1 MDSMMERV
9 IMTKEGNDSLREEL
23 KLLKSVE
30 RRKIIK
36 AIAKAREF
44 GDLKENA
51 EYHAAK
57 EKQSFI
63 EGRINEIE
71 SKLSNAEIIDVRS
84 LDIKDKVVFG
94 STIEL
99 ENVSAKSLVKYKI
112 VGEDEA
118 SIESGMISYKAPIAR
133 AIMGKNL
140 NDIIEFDSVQRQ
152 EIYRILK
159 IEYI

>member
-1 MDSMMERV
+1 
-9 IMTKEGNDSLREEL
+9 MTQRGNDALREEL
-23 KLLKSVE
+23 KALISKDRPE
-30 RRKIIK
+30 IIN
-36 AIAKAREF
+36 AIATAREF

-63 EGRINEIE
+63 EGRISEIE
-71 SKLSNAEIIDVRS
+71 LKISNAEIIDITK

-94 STIEL
+94 STVKLKNID
-99 ENVSAKSLVKYKI
+99 SKSIVKYKI

-118 SIESGMISYKAPIAR
+118 DIDRGLISYLAPVSR

-140 NDIIEFDSVQRQ
+140 LDIVEFESLEGKTTFKIQS
-152 EIYRILK
+152 
-159 IEYI
+159 IEYIL

>member
-1 MDSMMERV
+1 MERV
-9 IMTKEGNDSLREEL
+9 VMTKKGNEALREEL
-23 KLLKSVE
+23 KLLKSKE
-30 RRKIIK
+30 RSEIIK
-36 AIAKAREF
+36 AISQARAF

-63 EGRINEIE
+63 EGRIMEIE
-71 SKLSNAEIIDVRS
+71 TKLSNAEIIDVTS
-84 LDIKDKVVFG
+84 LDIMDRVVFG

-99 ENVSAKSLVKYKI
+99 ENITDSTLTKYQI

-118 SIESGMISYKAPIAR
+118 SIENGMISYKAPISR
-133 AIMGKNL
+133 AMIGKNL
-140 NDIIEFDSVQRQ
+140 NDVIKFDSDAGQ
-152 EIYRILK
+152 EIYKIQK

>member
-1 MDSMMERV
+1 MERV
-9 IMTKEGNDSLREEL
+9 IMTKKGNDALREEL

-30 RRKIIK
+30 RGKIIK
-36 AIAKAREF
+36 AIATAREF

-63 EGRINEIE
+63 EGRINEVE
-71 SKLSNAEIIDVRS
+71 SRLSNAEIIDIRL
-84 LDIKDKVVFG
+84 LDVKDKVVLG

-99 ENVSAKSLVKYKI
+99 ENITTSTLTKYQI
-112 VGEDEA
+112 VGVDEA
-118 SIESGMISYKAPIAR
+118 SIEKGKISYKAPISR
-133 AIMGKNL
+133 AIIGKDL
-140 NDIIEFDSVQRQ
+140 NDVIEFESAKGQ
-152 EIYRILK
+152 EIYKIQK

>member
-1 MDSMMERV
+1 MKKV
-9 IMTKEGNDSLREEL
+9 FMTPLGNDSLREEL
-23 KLLKSVE
+23 KSLISKDRHE
-30 RRKIIK
+30 IIN
-36 AIAKAREF
+36 AISSAREF

-63 EGRINEIE
+63 EGRISEIE
-71 SKLSNAEIIDVRS
+71 SRLSNAEVIDVTT
-84 LDIKDKVVFG
+84 LDIKEKVVFG
-94 STIEL
+94 STVKL
-99 ENVSAKSLVKYKI
+99 KNMDSKSIIKYKI

-118 SIESGMISYKAPIAR
+118 DIDRGLISYMAPISR

-140 NDIIEFDSVQRQ
+140 LDDVEFETSEEKTIFKIQS
-152 EIYRILK
+152 

>member
-1 MDSMMERV
+1 
-9 IMTKEGNDSLREEL
+9 MTPLGNDSLREEL
-23 KLLKSVE
+23 KSLISKDRPEV
-30 RRKIIK
+30 IN
-36 AIAKAREF
+36 AIASAREF

-63 EGRINEIE
+63 EGRISEIE
-71 SKLSNAEIIDVRS
+71 SRLSNAEIIDVTT
-84 LDIKDKVVFG
+84 LDIKEKVVFG
-94 STIEL
+94 STVKLKNMDSKTII
-99 ENVSAKSLVKYKI
+99 KYKI

-118 SIESGMISYKAPIAR
+118 DIDRGLISYMAPISR

-140 NDIIEFDSVQRQ
+140 LDDVEFETSEKKTIFKIQN
-152 EIYRILK
+152 

>member
-1 MDSMMERV
+1 MERV
-9 IMTKEGNDSLREEL
+9 IMTKKGNDALREEL
-23 KLLKSVE
+23 TLLKFEE
-30 RRKIIK
+30 RGKIIK

-44 GDLKENA
+44 GDLKENS

-71 SKLSNAEIIDVRS
+71 SKLSNAEIIDIKS
-84 LDIKDKVVFG
+84 LEVKNKIVFG

-99 ENVSAKSLVKYKI
+99 ENISTKTVVKYQI

-118 SIESGMISYKAPIAR
+118 SIDDGMISYKAPIAR
-133 AIMGKNL
+133 AIIGKAL
-140 NDIIEFDSVQRQ
+140 DDIVEFDSVQGR
-152 EIYRILK
+152 EIYKILK

>member
-1 MDSMMERV
+1 MERFV
-9 IMTKEGNDSLREEL
+9 MTKKGNDSLREEL
-23 KLLKSVE
+23 KLLKSKE
-30 RRKIIK
+30 RNTIIK
-36 AIAKAREF
+36 AIAQARGF

-63 EGRINEIE
+63 EGRIKAIE
-71 SKLSNAEIIDVRS
+71 AKLSNAEIIDITL

-99 ENVSAKSLVKYKI
+99 ENITTNTTKKYQI

-118 SIESGMISYKAPIAR
+118 SIEKGMISYKAPISR
-133 AIMGKNL
+133 AIIGKNL
-140 NDIIEFDSVQRQ
+140 NDVITFDSAKGQ
-152 EIYRILK
+152 EIYKIQK

>member
-1 MDSMMERV
+1 
-9 IMTKEGNDSLREEL
+9 MTRLGNNALREEL
-23 KLLKSVE
+23 KVLISKDRPE
-30 RRKIIK
+30 IIN
-36 AIAKAREF
+36 AIASARGF

-57 EKQSFI
+57 EKQGFI
-63 EGRINEIE
+63 ERRISEIE
-71 SKLSNAEIIDVRS
+71 LKLSNAEVIEVTK

-94 STIEL
+94 STVKL
-99 ENVSAKSLVKYKI
+99 KNMDLKSIVKYKI

-118 SIESGMISYKAPIAR
+118 DIERGLISYMAPVSR

-140 NDIIEFDSVQRQ
+140 LDVVEFESTKGKTIFKIQS
-152 EIYRILK
+152 

>member
-1 MDSMMERV
+1 MKKV
-9 IMTKEGNDSLREEL
+9 FMTPLGNDSLREEL
-23 KLLKSVE
+23 KSLISKDRPEV
-30 RRKIIK
+30 IN
-36 AIAKAREF
+36 AIASAREF

-63 EGRINEIE
+63 EGRISEIE
-71 SKLSNAEIIDVRS
+71 SRLSNAEVIDVTT
-84 LDIKDKVVFG
+84 LDIREKVVFG
-94 STIEL
+94 STVKL
-99 ENVSAKSLVKYKI
+99 KNMDSKSIIKYKI

-118 SIESGMISYKAPIAR
+118 DIDRGLISYMAPISR

-140 NDIIEFDSVQRQ
+140 LDDVEFETSEKKTIFKIQN
-152 EIYRILK
+152 

>member
-1 MDSMMERV
+1 MEKV
-9 IMTKEGNDSLREEL
+9 CMTRLGNETLRKEL
-23 KLLKSVE
+23 KVLISKE
-30 RRKIIK
+30 RSEIIN
-36 AIAKAREF
+36 AIASAREF

-57 EKQSFI
+57 EKQGFI
-63 EGRINEIE
+63 ERRISEIE
-71 SKLSNAEIIDVRS
+71 LKLANAEVIEVTK

-94 STIEL
+94 STVKL
-99 ENVSAKSLVKYKI
+99 KNMDLKSIVKYKI

-118 SIESGMISYKAPIAR
+118 DIERGLISYLAPVSR

-140 NDIIEFDSVQRQ
+140 LDVVEFESTKGKTIFKIQS
-152 EIYRILK
+152 

>member
-1 MDSMMERV
+1 MERV
-9 IMTKEGNDSLREEL
+9 VMTKKGNEALREEL
-23 KLLKSVE
+23 KLLKSKE
-30 RRKIIK
+30 RSKIIK
-36 AIAKAREF
+36 AIAQAREF

-63 EGRINEIE
+63 EGRIKDIE
-71 SKLSNAEIIDVRS
+71 TKLSNAEIIDVTS
-84 LDIKDKVVFG
+84 LDIKDRVVFG

-99 ENVSAKSLVKYKI
+99 ENITASTLTKYQI

-118 SIESGMISYKAPIAR
+118 SIENGMISYKAPISR
-133 AIMGKNL
+133 AMIGKNL
-140 NDIIEFDSVQRQ
+140 NDVIKFDSDAGQ
-152 EIYRILK
+152 EIYKIQK

>member
-1 MDSMMERV
+1 MERV
-9 IMTKEGNDSLREEL
+9 VMTKKGNEALREEL
-23 KLLKSVE
+23 KLLKSKE
-30 RRKIIK
+30 RSKIIK
-36 AIAKAREF
+36 AIAQARGF

-63 EGRINEIE
+63 EGRIMEIE
-71 SKLSNAEIIDVRS
+71 AKLSNAEIIDVTT

-99 ENVSAKSLVKYKI
+99 ENITASTLTKYQI

-118 SIESGMISYKAPIAR
+118 SIENGMISYKAPISR
-133 AIMGKNL
+133 AIIGKNI
-140 NDIIEFDSVQRQ
+140 NDIIEFNSDAGQ
-152 EIYRILK
+152 EIYKILK

>member
-1 MDSMMERV
+1 MEKV
-9 IMTKEGNDSLREEL
+9 FMTQRGNDALREEL
-23 KLLKSVE
+23 KSLISKDRPE
-30 RRKIIK
+30 IIN
-36 AIAKAREF
+36 AITSAREF

-63 EGRINEIE
+63 EGRISEIE
-71 SKLSNAEIIDVRS
+71 LKLSNAEVIDVTK

-94 STIEL
+94 STVKLKNID
-99 ENVSAKSLVKYKI
+99 SKSIVKYKI

-118 SIESGMISYKAPIAR
+118 DIERGLISYMAPVSR

-140 NDIIEFDSVQRQ
+140 LDVVEFESSKEKTIFKIQS
-152 EIYRILK
+152 

>member
-1 MDSMMERV
+1 MEKV
-9 IMTKEGNDSLREEL
+9 YMTRLGNETLREEL
-23 KLLKSVE
+23 TVLISKDRPE
-30 RRKIIK
+30 IIN
-36 AIAKAREF
+36 AIASAREF

-63 EGRINEIE
+63 ERRISEIE
-71 SKLSNAEIIDVRS
+71 LKLSNAEVIEVTK
-84 LDIKDKVVFG
+84 LDIKNKVVFG
-94 STIEL
+94 STVKLKNID
-99 ENVSAKSLVKYKI
+99 SSSIVKYKI

-118 SIESGMISYKAPIAR
+118 DIERGLISYMAPISR

-140 NDIIEFDSVQRQ
+140 LDVVEFESTKGKTIFKIQS
-152 EIYRILK
+152 